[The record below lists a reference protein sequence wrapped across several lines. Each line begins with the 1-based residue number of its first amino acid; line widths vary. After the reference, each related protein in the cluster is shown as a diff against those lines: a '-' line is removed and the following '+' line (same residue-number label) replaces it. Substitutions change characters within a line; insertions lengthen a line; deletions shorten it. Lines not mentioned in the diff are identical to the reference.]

1 MMEMLCAGEDVLR
14 LSAGRFHTSLI
25 TESRCGCCAVCICL
39 MFVFGGCFVGF
50 VLWVVAVCF
59 VCFQFGCFGLFMTFS
74 K

>member
-14 LSAGRFHTSLI
+14 LKVD
-25 TESRCGCCAVCICL
+25 AVVVLFVFCL
-39 MFVFGGCFVGF
+39 LFVFGGRFVGF

-59 VCFQFGCFGLFMTFS
+59 VCLLFGCFGLFMTFS